1 MKTVSMKAIVCTKYG
16 SPEVLKLVETE
27 KPEPKDDEVL
37 IRIYATAVTASDIY
51 IRSGHV
57 KWSMMIPFRLMMGLT
72 GPRNPIIGE
81 VLSGEIQ
88 AIGKDIKRFRP
99 GDQVY
104 GLTGFSLG
112 AYAEYKCM
120 KENDSVNGCISLKPE
135 NISYEEATMAAFGGL
150 LAFQFMEKANIQRG
164 QEVLIYGASSTT
176 GIIAIQFARSLG
188 ARVTAI
194 CSASNIEM
202 MKSLGAD
209 AAIDYTKQDALDP
222 QMKFDFIFDAVG
234 RNKSSGLKKS
244 LGRNLI
250 VNGTETS
257 IDDENLKLDS
267 KRLDLVRNLIET
279 GHIKPFIDRCYQ
291 FDELAEAHEYVG
303 KGHKKGGV
311 AITVCHNSK

>member
-1 MKTVSMKAIVCTKYG
+1 MNTNKMNAIMCTKYG
-16 SPEVLKLVETE
+16 PPEVLQLVEAE
-27 KPEPKDDEVL
+27 KPDPKDDEVL
-37 IRIYATAVTASDIY
+37 IKIFATAVTASDIY
-51 IRSGHV
+51 IRSGRV

-81 VLSGEIQ
+81 VLCGEIE
-88 AIGKDIKRFRP
+88 ATGKDIKRFRP

-135 NISYEEATMAAFGGL
+135 NITFEEATMAAYGGL

-164 QEVLIYGASSTT
+164 HEVLIYGASSTT

-194 CSASNIEM
+194 CSVSNIEM
-202 MKSLGAD
+202 VKSLGAD

-222 QMKFDFIFDAVG
+222 HMKFDFIFDAVG
-234 RNKSSGLKKS
+234 KNKSSVLKKS

-250 VNGTETS
+250 ANGTEAS

-267 KRLDLVRNLIET
+267 KRLDLVRDFIES
-279 GHIKPFIDRCYQ
+279 GNIKPFIDRCYS

-311 AITVCHNSK
+311 AITIGHNSK

>member
-1 MKTVSMKAIVCTKYG
+1 MKAIVCPKYG
-16 SPEVLKLVETE
+16 PPEVLKPAEVK

-51 IRSGHV
+51 IRSGRV

-81 VLSGEIQ
+81 VLSGQVE
-88 AIGKDIKRFRP
+88 AIGKDIKKFRP
-99 GDQVY
+99 GDKVY

-112 AYAEYKCM
+112 AYTEYKCM

-135 NISYEEATMAAFGGL
+135 NISYEEATMAAYGGL
-150 LAFQFMEKANIQRG
+150 LAFQFMGKANIQRG
-164 QEVLIYGASSTT
+164 QEVLIYGASGNA

-194 CSASNIEM
+194 CGTSNIEM
-202 MKSLGAD
+202 VKSLGAD
-209 AAIDYTKQDALDP
+209 AVFDYTKHDALDS
-222 QMKFDFIFDAVG
+222 QLKFDFIFDAAG
-234 RNKSSGLKKS
+234 KNKSSVLKKS
-244 LGRNLI
+244 MSGNLTA
-250 VNGTETS
+250 NGTKAS

-267 KRLDLVRNLIET
+267 KRLDLVRDLIET
-279 GHIKPFIDRCYQ
+279 GHIKPFIERCYP
-291 FDELAEAHEYVG
+291 FEEIAEAHEYVE

-311 AITVCHNSK
+311 AITVRHNGG

>member
-1 MKTVSMKAIVCTKYG
+1 LKAVQVTGYG
-16 SPEVLKLVETE
+16 DIDKLKVVEIAI
-27 KPEPKDDEVL
+27 PEPKDDEVL
-37 IRIYATAVTASDIY
+37 IRIYATSVTASDIY

-57 KWSMMIPFRLMMGLT
+57 KWSLMIPFRLMMGLT

-81 VLSGEIQ
+81 VLSGEIE
-88 AIGKDIKRFRP
+88 ATGREIKRFRP
-99 GDQVY
+99 GDRVY

-120 KENDSVNGCISLKPE
+120 KENDSVKGCISLKPE
-135 NISYEEATMAAFGGL
+135 NISYEEATMAAYGGL
-150 LAFQFMEKANIQRG
+150 LAFQFMEKANIHRG

-202 MKSLGAD
+202 VKSMGAD

-234 RNKSSGLKKS
+234 KNKSSGLKKS

-250 VNGTETS
+250 ANGTEAS

-267 KRLDLVRNLIET
+267 KRLDLLRDLIET
-279 GHIKPFIDRCYQ
+279 GHIKPFIERCYP
-291 FDELAEAHEYVG
+291 FNELAEAHEYVG

-311 AITVCHNSK
+311 AITVCRNSK

>member
-1 MKTVSMKAIVCTKYG
+1 MKAIMCTKYG
-16 SPEVLKLVETE
+16 SPEVLQLVEAK

-37 IRIYATAVTASDIY
+37 IKIYATAVTASDIY
-51 IRSGHV
+51 IRSGRV
-57 KWSMMIPFRLMMGLT
+57 KWSMMIPFRMMMGLI

-81 VLSGEIQ
+81 VLCGEIQ
-88 AIGKDIKRFRP
+88 AIGKEIKRFRP
-99 GDQVY
+99 GDRVY

-120 KENDSVNGCISLKPE
+120 KENDSVNGCISLKPK
-135 NISYEEATMAAFGGL
+135 NITFEEATMAAYGGL

-194 CSASNIEM
+194 CSASNIKM
-202 MKSLGAD
+202 VKSLGAD

-234 RNKSSGLKKS
+234 RNKSSELKKS
-244 LGRNLI
+244 LCRNLI
-250 VNGTETS
+250 ANGTEAS

-279 GHIKPFIDRCYQ
+279 GHIKPFIDRVYQ

>member
-1 MKTVSMKAIVCTKYG
+1 MKAIVCTKYG
-16 SPEVLKLVETE
+16 PPEVLQLEEAE

-37 IRIYATAVTASDIY
+37 IKIFATAVTASDIY
-51 IRSGHV
+51 IRSGRV

-72 GPRNPIIGE
+72 GPRNSIIGE
-81 VLSGEIQ
+81 VLCGEIE
-88 AIGKDIKRFRP
+88 AIGKEIKRFRP
-99 GDQVY
+99 GDRVY

-135 NISYEEATMAAFGGL
+135 NISFEEATMAAYGGL
-150 LAFQFMEKANIQRG
+150 LAFQFMEKVNIQQG
-164 QEVLIYGASSTT
+164 QEVLIYGASGTT
-176 GIIAIQFARSLG
+176 GIIAIQLAKSLG

-194 CSASNIEM
+194 CRTSNIELV
-202 MKSLGAD
+202 KSLGAD
-209 AAIDYTKQDALDP
+209 AAIDYTLHDALNP
-222 QMKFDFIFDAVG
+222 QMKFDFILDAVG

-244 LGRNLI
+244 LGRNLTA
-250 VNGTETS
+250 NGKEAS

-267 KRLDLVRNLIET
+267 KRLDLVTDLIET
-279 GHIKPFIDRCYQ
+279 GYIKPFIDRCYPL
-291 FDELAEAHEYVG
+291 DALSEAHEYVE

>member
-1 MKTVSMKAIVCTKYG
+1 MNTNKMKAVVCTKYG
-16 SPEVLKLVETE
+16 PPEVLKLVETE

-37 IRIYATAVTASDIY
+37 IRINATAVTASDIY
-51 IRSGHV
+51 IRGGRV
-57 KWSMMIPFRLMMGLT
+57 TWSMMIPFRLMMGFT
-72 GPRNPIIGE
+72 GPRNHIIGE
-81 VLSGEIQ
+81 VLSGEIE
-88 AIGKDIKRFRP
+88 ATGKDIKRFRP
-99 GDQVY
+99 GDRVY

-120 KENDSVNGCISLKPE
+120 KENDSINGCISLKPE
-135 NISYEEATMAAFGGL
+135 NISYEEATMAAYGGL
-150 LAFQFMEKANIQRG
+150 LAFQFMEKANIQQG
-164 QEVLIYGASSTT
+164 QEVLIYGASGTT

-202 MKSLGAD
+202 VKSLGAD

-250 VNGTETS
+250 ANGTEAS

-311 AITVCHNSK
+311 AITVYHNSN

>member
-1 MKTVSMKAIVCTKYG
+1 MKAIVCTKYG
-16 SPEVLKLVETE
+16 PPEVLQLVEVE

-37 IRIYATAVTASDIY
+37 IKIFATAVTASDIY
-51 IRSGHV
+51 IRSGRV

-72 GPRNPIIGE
+72 GPRNSIIGE
-81 VLSGEIQ
+81 VLCGEIQ
-88 AIGKDIKRFRP
+88 AIGKEIKRFRP
-99 GDQVY
+99 GDRVY

-135 NISYEEATMAAFGGL
+135 NISFEEATMAAYGGL
-150 LAFQFMEKANIQRG
+150 LAFQFMGKANIQRG
-164 QEVLIYGASSTT
+164 QEVLIYGASGTT
-176 GIIAIQFARSLG
+176 GIIAIQLAKSLG

-194 CSASNIEM
+194 CRTSNIELV
-202 MKSLGAD
+202 KTLGAD
-209 AAIDYTKQDALDP
+209 SAIDYTLQDALNP

-244 LGRNLI
+244 LGRNLTA
-250 VNGTETS
+250 NGKEAS

-267 KRLDLVRNLIET
+267 KRLDLVRDLIET
-279 GHIKPFIDRCYQ
+279 GYIKPFIDRCYP
-291 FDELAEAHEYVG
+291 FDALSEAHEYVG

>member
-1 MKTVSMKAIVCTKYG
+1 MKAIMCTKYG
-16 SPEVLKLVETE
+16 SPEVLQLVEAK

-37 IRIYATAVTASDIY
+37 IKIYATAVTASDIY
-51 IRSGHV
+51 IRSGRV
-57 KWSMMIPFRLMMGLT
+57 KWSMMIPFRMMMGLI

-81 VLSGEIQ
+81 VLCGEIQ
-88 AIGKDIKRFRP
+88 AIGKEIKRFRP
-99 GDQVY
+99 GDRVY

-120 KENDSVNGCISLKPE
+120 KENDSVNGCISLKPK
-135 NISYEEATMAAFGGL
+135 NITFEEATMAAYGGL

-164 QEVLIYGASSTT
+164 HEVLIYGASSTT

-202 MKSLGAD
+202 VKSLGTD

-234 RNKSSGLKKS
+234 RNKSSELKKS
-244 LGRNLI
+244 LCRNLI
-250 VNGTETS
+250 ANGTEAS

-279 GHIKPFIDRCYQ
+279 GHIKPFIDRVYQ

>member
-1 MKTVSMKAIVCTKYG
+1 VKSLVCTKYG
-16 SPEVLKLVETE
+16 PPEVLKLAKVK

-51 IRSGHV
+51 IRSGRV
-57 KWSMMIPFRLMMGLT
+57 KWSLMIPFRLMMGLT

-81 VLSGEIQ
+81 VLSGEIE
-88 AIGKDIKRFRP
+88 ATGKDIKRFRP
-99 GDQVY
+99 GDRVY

-135 NISYEEATMAAFGGL
+135 NISYEEATMVAYGGL
-150 LAFQFMEKANIQRG
+150 LAFQFMEKANIRRG

-176 GIIAIQFARSLG
+176 GIIAVQFAKSLG

-194 CSASNIEM
+194 CSTSNIKM
-202 MKSLGAD
+202 VKSLGAD
-209 AAIDYTKQDALDP
+209 TAIDYTKQDALSP
-222 QMKFDFIFDAVG
+222 ELKYDFIFDAVG
-234 RNKSSGLKKS
+234 KNKSSGLKKS
-244 LGRNLI
+244 LGRNLTTK
-250 VNGTETS
+250 GTEAS

-267 KRLDLVRNLIET
+267 KRLDLVRELIET
-279 GHIKPFIDRCYQ
+279 GNIKPFIDRCYP
-291 FDELAEAHEYVG
+291 FDELPEAHEYVE

-311 AITVCHNSK
+311 AITVSRNSK

>member
-1 MKTVSMKAIVCTKYG
+1 MNSIKMKAIVCTKYG
-16 SPEVLKLVETE
+16 SPEVLQLVEAK

-37 IRIYATAVTASDIY
+37 IKIYATAVTASDIY
-51 IRSGHV
+51 IRSGRV
-57 KWSMMIPFRLMMGLT
+57 KWSLMIPFRLMMGLT

-81 VLSGEIQ
+81 VLCGEIQ
-88 AIGKDIKRFRP
+88 AIGKEIKRFRP
-99 GDQVY
+99 GDRVY

-135 NISYEEATMAAFGGL
+135 NITFEEATMAAYGGL

-202 MKSLGAD
+202 VKSLGAD
-209 AAIDYTKQDALDP
+209 AAIDYTKQDAIDL

-234 RNKSSGLKKS
+234 RNKSSVLKKS

-250 VNGTETS
+250 ANGTEAS

-311 AITVCHNSK
+311 AITVYHNSK

>member
-1 MKTVSMKAIVCTKYG
+1 MKAIVCTKYG
-16 SPEVLKLVETE
+16 PPEVLQLVEAE

-37 IRIYATAVTASDIY
+37 IKIFATAVTASDIY
-51 IRSGHV
+51 IRSGRV
-57 KWSMMIPFRLMMGLT
+57 KWSMMIPFRLMMGFT
-72 GPRNPIIGE
+72 GPRKPIIGE
-81 VLSGEIQ
+81 VLSGEIE
-88 AIGKDIKRFRP
+88 ATGKDIKRFRP
-99 GDQVY
+99 GDRVY

-120 KENDSVNGCISLKPE
+120 KENDSINGCISLKPE
-135 NISYEEATMAAFGGL
+135 NISFEEATMAAYGGL

-176 GIIAIQFARSLG
+176 GIIAIQFARYLG
-188 ARVTAI
+188 ARVTSI

-202 MKSLGAD
+202 VKSLGAD

-244 LGRNLI
+244 LGRNLTA
-250 VNGTETS
+250 NGTEAS

-267 KRLDLVRNLIET
+267 KRLDLIRDLIEA
-279 GHIKPFIDRCYQ
+279 GYIKPFIDRCYP

-311 AITVCHNSK
+311 AITVCYNRK

>member
-1 MKTVSMKAIVCTKYG
+1 MKAIVCKKYG
-16 SPEVLKLVETE
+16 PPEVLKHGEAE

-51 IRSGHV
+51 IRSGRV
-57 KWSMMIPFRLMMGLT
+57 KWSLMIPFRLMMGFT

-81 VLSGEIQ
+81 VLSGEIE
-88 AIGKDIKRFRP
+88 ATGKDIKRFRP
-99 GDQVY
+99 GERVY

-135 NISYEEATMAAFGGL
+135 NISYEEATMAAYGGL

-164 QEVLIYGASSTT
+164 QEVLIYGASSST
-176 GIIAIQFARSLG
+176 GIIAIQYARFLG

-194 CSASNIEM
+194 CSAPNIEM
-202 MKSLGAD
+202 VKSMGAD

-222 QMKFDFIFDAVG
+222 ELKFDFIFDAVG
-234 RNKSSGLKKS
+234 KNKSSGLKKS

-250 VNGTETS
+250 ANGTEAS

-279 GHIKPFIDRCYQ
+279 GHIKPFIDRCYH
-291 FDELAEAHEYVG
+291 FDELPEAHEYVG

-311 AITVCHNSK
+311 AITVCRNSK

>member
-37 IRIYATAVTASDIY
+37 IRIYATSVTTSDIY

>member
-1 MKTVSMKAIVCTKYG
+1 MKAIVCTKYG
-16 SPEVLKLVETE
+16 PPEVLQLVEVE

-37 IRIYATAVTASDIY
+37 IKIFATAVTASDIY
-51 IRSGHV
+51 IRSGRV

-72 GPRNPIIGE
+72 GPRNSIIGE
-81 VLSGEIQ
+81 VLCGEIQ
-88 AIGKDIKRFRP
+88 AIGKEIKRFRP
-99 GDQVY
+99 GDRVY

-135 NISYEEATMAAFGGL
+135 NISFEEATMAAYGGL
-150 LAFQFMEKANIQRG
+150 LAFQFMGKANIQRG
-164 QEVLIYGASSTT
+164 QEVLIYGASGTT
-176 GIIAIQFARSLG
+176 GIIAIQLAKSLS

-194 CSASNIEM
+194 CRTSNIELV
-202 MKSLGAD
+202 KTLGAD
-209 AAIDYTKQDALDP
+209 SAIDYTLQDALNP

-244 LGRNLI
+244 LGRNLTA
-250 VNGTETS
+250 NGKEAS

-267 KRLDLVRNLIET
+267 KRLDLVRDLIET
-279 GHIKPFIDRCYQ
+279 GYIKPFIDRCYP
-291 FDELAEAHEYVG
+291 FDALSEAHEYVG

>member
-1 MKTVSMKAIVCTKYG
+1 MKAIVCKKYG
-16 SPEVLKLVETE
+16 PPKILKLVEVE

-37 IRIYATAVTASDIY
+37 IKIYATAVTASDIY
-51 IRSGHV
+51 IRSGRV

-81 VLSGEIQ
+81 VLSGEIE
-88 AIGKDIKRFRP
+88 ATGKDIKRFRP
-99 GDQVY
+99 GERVY
-104 GLTGFSLG
+104 ALTGFSLG

-120 KENDSVNGCISLKPE
+120 KENDSINGCISLKPE
-135 NISYEEATMAAFGGL
+135 NISYEEATMAAYGGL

-164 QEVLIYGASSTT
+164 QEVLIYGASSST
-176 GIIAIQFARSLG
+176 GIIAIQYARFLG

-194 CSASNIEM
+194 CSAPNIEM
-202 MKSLGAD
+202 VKSMGAD

-222 QMKFDFIFDAVG
+222 ELKFDFIFDAVG
-234 RNKSSGLKKS
+234 KNKSSGLKKS

-250 VNGTETS
+250 ANGTEAS

-279 GHIKPFIDRCYQ
+279 GHIKPFIDRVYQ
-291 FDELAEAHEYVG
+291 FDKLAEAHEYVG

>member
-1 MKTVSMKAIVCTKYG
+1 MKAIVCTKYG
-16 SPEVLKLVETE
+16 PPEVFKLAEAE
-27 KPEPKDDEVL
+27 KPEPRDDEVL

-51 IRSGHV
+51 IRSGRV

-81 VLSGEIQ
+81 VLSGEIE
-88 AIGKDIKRFRP
+88 ATGKDIKRFRP
-99 GDQVY
+99 GDRVY

-120 KENDSVNGCISLKPE
+120 KENDSVKGCISLKPE
-135 NISYEEATMAAFGGL
+135 NISYEEATMAAYGGL
-150 LAFQFMEKANIQRG
+150 LAFQFMEKAKIQRG
-164 QEVLIYGASSTT
+164 QEVLIYGASGTT
-176 GIIAIQFARSLG
+176 GIIAIQLARSLG

-194 CSASNIEM
+194 CCTSNIGM
-202 MKSLGAD
+202 VKSLGAD
-209 AAIDYTKQDALDP
+209 AAIDYTKQDAVNP

-234 RNKSSGLKKS
+234 RNKSSRLKKS
-244 LGRNLI
+244 LGRNLTAK
-250 VNGTETS
+250 GTEAS

-267 KRLDLVRNLIET
+267 KRLDHVRDLIET
-279 GHIKPFIDRCYQ
+279 GYIKPFIDRCYQ

-311 AITVCHNSK
+311 AITVCHYSKKQE

>member
-1 MKTVSMKAIVCTKYG
+1 MKAIVCTKYG
-16 SPEVLKLVETE
+16 PPEVLKLVDAE
-27 KPEPKDDEVL
+27 KPVPKNDEVL
-37 IRIYATAVTASDIY
+37 IKIYATAVTASDIY
-51 IRSGHV
+51 IRSGLV
-57 KWSMMIPFRLMMGLT
+57 KWSMMIPFRLMMGFT

-81 VLSGEIQ
+81 VLSGEIE
-88 AIGKDIKRFRP
+88 ATGKDIKRFIP
-99 GDQVY
+99 GDRVY

-135 NISYEEATMAAFGGL
+135 NISYEEATMAAYGGL
-150 LAFQFMEKANIQRG
+150 LAFQFMEKANIRRG

-176 GIIAIQFARSLG
+176 GIIAIQFARFLG

-194 CSASNIEM
+194 CGASNIEM
-202 MKSLGAD
+202 VKSLGAD

-234 RNKSSGLKKS
+234 RNKSSVLKKS

-250 VNGTETS
+250 ANGTEAS
-257 IDDENLKLDS
+257 IDDANLKLDT

-279 GHIKPFIDRCYQ
+279 GHIKPFIDRVYKL
-291 FDELAEAHEYVG
+291 DELAEAHEYVG

-311 AITVCHNSK
+311 AITVGHNSK

>member
-1 MKTVSMKAIVCTKYG
+1 MKAIVCTKYG
-16 SPEVLKLVETE
+16 PPEVLKLVEVV

-37 IRIYATAVTASDIY
+37 IRIYATSVTASDIY

-57 KWSMMIPFRLMMGLT
+57 KWSLMIPFRLMMGLT

-81 VLSGEIQ
+81 VLSGEIE
-88 AIGKDIKRFRP
+88 ATGREIKRFRP
-99 GDQVY
+99 GDRVY

-120 KENDSVNGCISLKPE
+120 KEIDSVKGCISLKPE
-135 NISYEEATMAAFGGL
+135 NISYEEATMAAYGGL
-150 LAFQFMEKANIQRG
+150 LAFQFMEKANIRRG

-176 GIIAIQFARSLG
+176 GIIAVQFAKSLG

-194 CSASNIEM
+194 CSTTNIKM
-202 MKSLGAD
+202 VKSLGAD
-209 AAIDYTKQDALDP
+209 TVIDYTKQDALSP
-222 QMKFDFIFDAVG
+222 ELKYDFIFDAVG
-234 RNKSSGLKKS
+234 KNKSSGLKKS
-244 LGRNLI
+244 LGRNLTTK
-250 VNGTETS
+250 GTEAS

-267 KRLDLVRNLIET
+267 KRLDFVRDLIET
-279 GHIKPFIDRCYQ
+279 GYIKPFIDRCYP
-291 FDELAEAHEYVG
+291 FDELSEAHEYVG

>member
-1 MKTVSMKAIVCTKYG
+1 MKAIVCTKYG
-16 SPEVLKLVETE
+16 PPEVLQLVEVE

-37 IRIYATAVTASDIY
+37 IKIFATAVTASDIY
-51 IRSGHV
+51 IRSGRV

-72 GPRNPIIGE
+72 GPRNSIIGE
-81 VLSGEIQ
+81 VLCGEIQ
-88 AIGKDIKRFRP
+88 AIGKEIKRFRP
-99 GDQVY
+99 GDRVY

-135 NISYEEATMAAFGGL
+135 NISFEEATMAAYGGL
-150 LAFQFMEKANIQRG
+150 LAFQFMGKANIQRG
-164 QEVLIYGASSTT
+164 QEVLIYGASGTT
-176 GIIAIQFARSLG
+176 GIIAIQLARSLG

-194 CSASNIEM
+194 CRTSNIELV
-202 MKSLGAD
+202 KTLGAD
-209 AAIDYTKQDALDP
+209 SAIDYTLQDALNP

-244 LGRNLI
+244 LGRNLTA
-250 VNGTETS
+250 NGKEAS

-267 KRLDLVRNLIET
+267 KRLDLIRDLIEA
-279 GHIKPFIDRCYQ
+279 GHIKPFIDRCYP

>member
-1 MKTVSMKAIVCTKYG
+1 MNTIKMKAVVCTKYG
-16 SPEVLKLVETE
+16 PPEVLKLTEAE
-27 KPEPKDDEVL
+27 KPVPKDDEVL
-37 IRIYATAVTASDIY
+37 IKIFATAVTASDIY
-51 IRSGHV
+51 IRSGRV

-88 AIGKDIKRFRP
+88 AIGKDIKKFRP
-99 GDQVY
+99 GDRIY

-120 KENDSVNGCISLKPE
+120 KEFDSVNGCISLKPE
-135 NISYEEATMAAFGGL
+135 NISFEEATMAAYGGL
-150 LAFQFMEKANIQRG
+150 LAFQFMEKANIRRG

-176 GIIAIQFARSLG
+176 GIIAIQYARSIG

-194 CSASNIEM
+194 CSTSNIEM
-202 MKSLGAD
+202 VKAVGAD
-209 AAIDYTKQDALDP
+209 AVIDYTKQDALNP
-222 QMKFDFIFDAVG
+222 EMKFDFILDAVG

-244 LGRNLI
+244 LDRNLTA
-250 VNGTETS
+250 NGTKAS

-267 KRLDLVRNLIET
+267 LRLGLVRDLIET
-279 GHIKPFIDRCYQ
+279 GYIKPFIDRCYP
-291 FDELAEAHEYVG
+291 FDEISEAHEYVG